1 MDLMAKGI
9 FWLFLSVLLNAFGN
23 ALTVKATLGSAPWTA
38 AGLNL
43 SNIMGITVGNALII
57 IGFITLI
64 ADDLLRRH
72 WNRMKDVYN
81 FLYVLSFGYVI
92 DAWLF
97 VMQHITVNGFLLRI
111 AVCVFGIMCIAAA
124 LSIYFRVNL
133 VLHPFDDLLKIL
145 RDKYFHGNV
154 VLAQRVSLGIPLT
167 VGLTVGLVRHHLI
180 GINIGTIISFLCMGY
195 FILLFDKT
203 IHLDLDRKWTFSF
216 HHLNHVRS
224 MNSVKHP

>member
-9 FWLFLSVLLNAFGN
+9 VLLCLSVLLNAFGN
-23 ALTVKATLGSAPWTA
+23 ALTVKAALGSAPWTA

-43 SNIMGITVGNALII
+43 SDMLGITVGNALII

-64 ADDLLRRH
+64 ADDLLRRR

-81 FLYVLSFGYVI
+81 FIYVLSFGYVI
-92 DAWLF
+92 DGWLF
-97 VMQHITVNGFLLRI
+97 VMQRVTVNGLFLRI
-111 AVCVFGIMCIAAA
+111 VVCVIGVMCIGAA

-145 RDKYFHGNV
+145 RDNYLHGDV
-154 VLAQRVSLGIPLT
+154 VLAQRIALAIPLS
-167 VGLTVGLVRHHLI
+167 VGLTMGIVRHHLI
-180 GINIGTIISFLCMGY
+180 GINLGTAISFLFMGY

-203 IHLDLDRKWTFSF
+203 IHLHLDRKWTFGF
-216 HHLNHVRS
+216 HRMDRVH
-224 MNSVKHP
+224 SVKHP